1 MAEGLGAELRRLL
14 LLFGRREAM
23 TLLQVRRP
31 QAHFPQV
38 YLDSVEPFMAEWE
51 TK

>member
-1 MAEGLGAELRRLL
+1 MAEGLGDELRRLL

-23 TLLQVRRP
+23 ALLQARRP

-38 YLDSVEPFMAEWE
+38 YLDSVEAFLAEWE
-51 TK
+51 GR